1 MKNEVNRLKEELNNK
16 DKFTNKL
23 SIEFSTK
30 ETEYTHKIE
39 DLHTKIKDET
49 TSYLN
54 LLNKFEILEKEFSE
68 LVINSFFIIFYY
80 FLFLI
85 SHLE

>member
-1 MKNEVNRLKEELNNK
+1 MKNEVLRLKEELNNK
-16 DKFTNKL
+16 DKFINKL

-30 ETEYTHKIE
+30 EAEYTHKIE

-49 TSYLN
+49 TSYLS

-68 LVINSFFIIFYY
+68 LVINSFFIISY

-85 SHLE
+85 